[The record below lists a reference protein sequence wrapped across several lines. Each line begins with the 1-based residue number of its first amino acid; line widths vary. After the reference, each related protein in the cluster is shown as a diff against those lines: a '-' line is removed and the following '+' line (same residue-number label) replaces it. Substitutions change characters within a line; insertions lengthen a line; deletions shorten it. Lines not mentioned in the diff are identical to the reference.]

1 MSLFRHDE
9 LYRKK
14 GFKLIAGVD
23 EAGRGSLAGPVVAGA
38 VILREGLRIKGLDD
52 SKKLSPQKRL
62 ELFWQLMLEAEDIS
76 FGVVNVE
83 DIERLNIFEA
93 TKMAMAEALTGLK
106 RVPDLVLIDA
116 IKLPLPLRQ
125 ISIIKGDQ
133 KSASIAAASIVA
145 KVIRDWVME
154 YYDFIYPEYGFK
166 RHKGY
171 GTVTHRKSLKIF
183 GPCPIH
189 RKNFRHV
196 MELALPFD
204 KI

>member
-1 MSLFRHDE
+1 MTLFRHDE

-14 GFKLIAGVD
+14 GFKVIAGVD

-38 VILREGLRIKGLDD
+38 VILREGLRIEGLDD

-76 FGVVNVE
+76 FSVVEVG
-83 DIERLNIFEA
+83 DIERLNIFQA
-93 TKMAMAEALTGLK
+93 TKMAMTEAIKGLRK
-106 RVPDLVLIDA
+106 IPDLLLIDA
-116 IKLPLPLRQ
+116 LKLPVPFKQ
-125 ISIIKGDQ
+125 VSIIKGDQ
-133 KSASIAAASIVA
+133 KSASIAAASIIA

-154 YYDFIYPEYGFK
+154 YYDFLYPEYGFK

-171 GTVTHRKSLKIF
+171 GTATHRKSLKIY

-189 RKNFRHV
+189 RKTFRHV
-196 MELALPFD
+196 MELKLPFD